1 MQNTNSNAPPA
12 LPIVEALPALEQ
24 ALQQSARIALEAP
37 PGAGKS
43 TYLPLWLWRRDAD
56 PSQRILLIQ
65 PRRLAASNVAR
76 YLAQQSGGTLGESV
90 GLRTRY
96 DHKISA
102 ATVIEVI
109 TEGIFLRRIQRDPE
123 LHGVRYVLF
132 DEYHERSWQ
141 ADAGLAFAL
150 ETQAQ
155 WRSADQPLFILAM
168 SATLPT
174 AAVADWL
181 QAPIVRAQGRSYPV
195 QIDYRPPVAARLDRG
210 RPDATEHL
218 AQQIV
223 AARQAGS
230 RRMLVFLAGWQPMQR
245 LQQRLAGRFDGV
257 VQLLHS
263 SLPPDQQQRALA
275 VPEGGEASVVLATN
289 IAETSLTIE
298 GIDTVIDSGQ
308 VRRPRFD
315 PSRGMDRL
323 ETGWISR
330 ASAEQRAGRAGRLG
344 PGRCIRLWSQEQ
356 QGRLPAHDSAEIHQV
371 DLAPLAL
378 ELAVWNSDRPV
389 EQLLPDPPLPLR
401 LDEAR
406 QVLAGLGAL
415 DGRGRITGIGRK
427 MSELGLHPRLG
438 RLVLHGRDNGRLR
451 GACRLAALLSEGDFL
466 PRADAEASVDVDLRL
481 QVLQRGATH
490 PGTAHQ
496 GTVQRIKQLA
506 KQLLERSGGDA
517 GADVAQVASG
527 ELLLAAFPDRV
538 ARRRPGDEPRYLGID
553 GFELLL
559 DRRDALA
566 REPWLVVAEHDGA
579 RQGARIVLAAGID
592 EAAVL
597 ERLAAR
603 IEERDVLAW
612 DETAQRLSAKRLRRL
627 GALLLAEQ
635 QLPLDDERANAIW
648 LREVRERGS
657 AWFGW
662 SDAVQS
668 WLERV
673 RWAQRGASDWPDFS
687 EAGLLASLD
696 DWLLPYLQGVRRLEQ
711 LRALDFGSLLR
722 ARLDYGRQQQLAQLA
737 PERLQLPSGASH
749 AIEYRIGE
757 PPKLA
762 ARLTEFY
769 GLDRHPTV
777 GGEPLLLELL
787 SPAHRPVQLTRDIVG
802 FWRGSYPEVRKEMKG
817 RYPKHFWPE
826 EPWSAPATTVTK
838 KRMQQPGD

>member
-1 MQNTNSNAPPA
+1 MHNTTSAVSPA
-12 LPIVEALPALEQ
+12 LPIVDALPALDD
-24 ALQQSARIALEAP
+24 ALRHSARVALEAP

-56 PSQRILLIQ
+56 KTRRIVLIQ

-76 YLAQQSGGTLGESV
+76 YLAQRSGAPLGASV

-96 DHKISA
+96 DHKMSA
-102 ATVIEVI
+102 DTVIEVV
-109 TEGIFLRRIQRDPE
+109 TEGIFLRQIQRDPE
-123 LHGVRYVLF
+123 LTGVRYVLF

-141 ADAGLAFAL
+141 ADLGLAFAL
-150 ETQAQ
+150 ETQAL
-155 WRSADQPLFILAM
+155 WRGADQPLFILAM

-181 QAPIVRAQGRSYPV
+181 QAPIVRAEGRSFPV
-195 QIDYRPPVAARLDRG
+195 RIDYRPPVAARTDRG
-210 RPDATEHL
+210 RPDPIEHL
-218 AQQIV
+218 AQTIV
-223 AARQAGS
+223 AAQGEGS
-230 RRMLVFLAGWQPMQR
+230 RRMLVFLSGWQPMQR

-263 SLPPDQQQRALA
+263 SLPPEQQQLALQA
-275 VPEGGEASVVLATN
+275 PPDGRASVVLATN

-356 QGRLPAHDSAEIHQV
+356 QGRLPAHDTAEIHQV

-378 ELAVWNSDRPV
+378 ELALWNSDRPAA
-389 EQLLPDPPLPLR
+389 ELLPDPPQPQR

-406 QVLAGLGAL
+406 QLLVGLGAL
-415 DGRGRITGIGRK
+415 DARGSITATGRR
-427 MSELGLHPRLG
+427 MAELGVHPRLG
-438 RLVLHGRDNGRLR
+438 RLVLHGAER
-451 GACRLAALLSEGDFL
+451 GAAATACQLAALLSEGDFL
-466 PRADAEASVDVDLRL
+466 PRAEAEASVDLDLRL
-481 QVLQRGATH
+481 DALRRAGVGRYG
-490 PGTAHQ
+490 GTA
-496 GTVQRIKQLA
+496 QRIAQLTR
-506 KQLLERSGGDA
+506 QLLERSGRSRTPA
-517 GADVAQVASG
+517 TPAATG

-538 ARRRPGDEPRYLGID
+538 ARRRPGEDGRYLGID
-553 GFELLL
+553 GFELVL
-559 DRRDALA
+559 DRRDPLA
-566 REPWLVVAEHDGA
+566 RSPWLVVAEHDGA
-579 RQGARIVLAAGID
+579 RQGARIVLAAAVD

-597 ERLAAR
+597 AQLAAR
-603 IEERDVLAW
+603 IEENDVLAW
-612 DETAQRLSAKRLRRL
+612 DESAQRLAAKRLRRL
-627 GALLLAEQ
+627 GALPLGEL
-635 QLPLDDERANAIW
+635 QLPLDDARANAIW
-648 LREVRERGS
+648 LRELRARGL
-657 AWFGW
+657 GW
-662 SDAVQS
+662 LNWPEATTAL
-668 WLERV
+668 LERV
-673 RWAQRGASDWPDFS
+673 RWARREASDWPDFS
-687 EAGLLASLD
+687 EAALLDSLE
-696 DWLLPYLQGVRRLEQ
+696 DWLLPYMQGIRRLDE
-711 LRALDFGSLLR
+711 LRGLDFAALLR
-722 ARLDYGRQQQLAQLA
+722 ARLDYAQQQRLAQLA
-737 PERLQLPSGASH
+737 PERLQLPSGAAH
-749 AIEYRIGE
+749 VIEYRAGE

-769 GLDRHPTV
+769 GLDRHPSI

-787 SPAHRPVQLTRDIVG
+787 SPAYRPVQLTRDIVG

-838 KRMQQPGD
+838 KRMLPRDE